1 MINRIVAVLS
11 LCTAC
16 LVIASSSQAQ
26 SSPQT
31 GGVGQNVGPV
41 EPSVKDPRS
50 RAKLH
55 TELGALYF
63 QDRNIPVAMEELT
76 IAIYIDPTYA
86 QAYGIRA
93 LVHHY
98 LKEPQH
104 AETNFREALRYAPD
118 DPEIANNY
126 GWFLCQTGK
135 HGEGMAQ
142 FERALRNRMY
152 QTPELAYLNAGQ
164 CAMAMGD
171 LKLAEEQ
178 LDKAY
183 RLNGATPIITYR
195 RGELY
200 YKTERLEDAKR
211 EVADLM
217 RRIEPNAE
225 TLWLAI
231 RIERKLGDREAET
244 RLSNQ
249 LRRRFPSSN
258 EYQELTKG
266 NYE

>member
-1 MINRIVAVLS
+1 MIARILMVCMAVSLNFSVAH
-11 LCTAC
+11 
-16 LVIASSSQAQ
+16 AQ
-26 SSPQT
+26 EQPRM
-31 GGVGQNVGPV
+31 GQQ
-41 EPSVKDPRS
+41 ESTVKDPRS

-55 TELGALYF
+55 TELGSLYF

-86 QAYGIRA
+86 PAYGIRA

-104 AETNFREALRYAPD
+104 AETNFRDALRNAPD
-118 DPEIANNY
+118 DPDIANNY

-135 HGEGMAQ
+135 YKEGLEQ
-142 FERALRNRMY
+142 LERALRNRLY
-152 QTPELAYLNAGQ
+152 QTPDRANLNAAQ
-164 CAMAMGD
+164 CAIGMGD
-171 LKLAEEQ
+171 LKAAEEY
-178 LDKAY
+178 LDIAQ
-183 RLNGATPIITYR
+183 RIGGGNPAISFQRADLFFRTD
-195 RGELY
+195 
-200 YKTERLEDAKR
+200 RLEAAR
-211 EVADLM
+211 IEVADLM

>member
-1 MINRIVAVLS
+1 MIARILMVCMAVSLNLS
-11 LCTAC
+11 I
-16 LVIASSSQAQ
+16 VHAQ
-26 SSPQT
+26 EQPRMGMQES
-31 GGVGQNVGPV
+31 
-41 EPSVKDPRS
+41 SVKDPRS

-76 IAIYIDPTYA
+76 VAIYIDSTYA
-86 QAYGIRA
+86 PAYGIRA

-98 LKEPQH
+98 LKEPEH

-135 HGEGMAQ
+135 YKDGMEQ
-142 FERALRNRMY
+142 LERALRNRLY
-152 QTPELAYLNAGQ
+152 QTPDRAYLNGAQ
-164 CAMAMGD
+164 CAIGMGD
-171 LKLAEEQ
+171 MKLAEDY
-178 LDKAY
+178 LDKAQRFGGGNPAINYHRADVFY
-183 RLNGATPIITYR
+183 RTN
-195 RGELY
+195 
-200 YKTERLEDAKR
+200 RLESAR
-211 EVADLM
+211 SEVADMM
-217 RRIEPNAE
+217 RRMEPNAE
-225 TLWLAI
+225 MLWLAI
-231 RIERKLGDREAET
+231 RIERKIGDREAET